1 MMFGL
6 SLSRKRNLAKSEDG
20 ISAVEF
26 ALIAPLM
33 AIIYFGCIELSIM
46 MTLDRKVTGA
56 TAALGDLTSRA
67 SSVNNDELADIIEA
81 SRMVMQ
87 PNDMAGARI
96 RITSLYDDDGDAK
109 VAWSDG
115 CNLGAYA
122 VDQEITIPANLIPE
136 DGTLIMAEIEYD
148 YNSNI
153 GYFFSSAKE
162 LSDTFYLRP
171 RRVDEITRDRS
182 DGSFACAYASP

>member
-6 SLSRKRNLAKSEDG
+6 SKSRKRNLAKSEDG

-56 TAALGDLTSRA
+56 TAALGDLTARA
-67 SSVNNDELADIIEA
+67 SSVSNDELSDIIEA

-87 PNDMAGARI
+87 PNEMTGARI
-96 RITSLYDDDGDAK
+96 RITSLYEDDGDAK

-115 CNLGAYA
+115 CNLTAYA
-122 VDQEITIPANLIPE
+122 DDQEITIPANLMPE

-153 GYFFSSAKE
+153 GYFFSSSKQ

-182 DGSFACAYASP
+182 DGSFNCAYANP

>member
-1 MMFGL
+1 MFGL

-67 SSVNNDELADIIEA
+67 SSVSNDELSDIIEA

-87 PNDMAGARI
+87 PNDMTGARI
-96 RITSLYDDDGDAK
+96 RVTSLYEDDGDAK

-115 CNLGAYA
+115 CNLTPYA
-122 VDQEITIPANLIPE
+122 DDQEITIPANLIPE
-136 DGTLIMAEIEYD
+136 DGTLNMAEIEYD

-153 GYFFSSAKE
+153 GYFFSSSKE

-182 DGSFACAYASP
+182 DGSFSCAYANP

>member
-1 MMFGL
+1 MFGL

>member
-1 MMFGL
+1 MFGL

-67 SSVNNDELADIIEA
+67 SSVDNDGLSDIIEA

-87 PNDMAGARI
+87 PNDMTGARI
-96 RITSLYDDDGDAK
+96 RITSLYEDDGDAK

-115 CNLGAYA
+115 CNLTAYPT
-122 VDQEITIPANLIPE
+122 DQEITIPANLIPT

-153 GYFFSSAKE
+153 GYFFSSSKE

-182 DGSFACAYASP
+182 DGAFACAYTAP

>member
-1 MMFGL
+1 MFGL

-67 SSVNNDELADIIEA
+67 SSVSNDELSDIIEA

-87 PNDMAGARI
+87 PNDMTGARI
-96 RITSLYDDDGDAK
+96 RVTSLYEDDGDAK

-115 CNLGAYA
+115 CNLTPYA
-122 VDQEITIPANLIPE
+122 DDQEITIPANLIPE
-136 DGTLIMAEIEYD
+136 AGTLIMAEIEYD

-153 GYFFSSAKE
+153 GYFFSSSKE

-182 DGSFACAYASP
+182 DGSFSCAYANP